1 MENHERRQKKEG
13 KERENRRSIE
23 STSNEKPSGD
33 WLTDLLFSLFLCFCL
48 KIFFLFFFSYN
59 IIISDFVLM
68 MEMKV
73 MHFLLSLIDWFPFH
87 FISIRRESDVGRQA
101 AFFYFVFN
109 LLLLLCIYFLIIT
122 DNYNSHNHRIAKRRK
137 SSLFFFLFLSVIV
150 FKTN

>member
-1 MENHERRQKKEG
+1 MQSALQYEKYCRNLQLQKVKVKVKVKVKQAGSGRKFGKYIRAIVSMENHERRQKKEG

-68 MEMKV
+68 MEMKTV
-73 MHFLLSLIDWFPFH
+73 A
-87 FISIRRESDVGRQA
+87 EE
-101 AFFYFVFN
+101 Y
-109 LLLLLCIYFLIIT
+109 
-122 DNYNSHNHRIAKRRK
+122 
-137 SSLFFFLFLSVIV
+137 
-150 FKTN
+150 